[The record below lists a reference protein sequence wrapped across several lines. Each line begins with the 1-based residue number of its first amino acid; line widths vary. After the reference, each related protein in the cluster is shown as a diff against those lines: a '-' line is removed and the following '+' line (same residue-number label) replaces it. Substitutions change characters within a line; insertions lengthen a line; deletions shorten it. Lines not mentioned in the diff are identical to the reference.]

1 MPKKDLKKEVK
12 KFFSS
17 KGTDSFKV
25 DAKPFRDWRTLVI
38 VFFLGLLDSFGFSLY
53 MSIEI
58 NQDNFFTTTPRGTDG
73 VAFNRDGLIKVINSF
88 TAKELIFEKITKEG
102 ISVVDPSL

>member
-1 MPKKDLKKEVK
+1 MPKKDLKKEFK

-17 KGTDSFKV
+17 KGTDDFKME
-25 DAKPFRDWRTLVI
+25 AKPFRDWRVLTI
-38 VFFLGLLDSFGFSLY
+38 AFFLGLLGSFAFSVY

-58 NQDNFFTTTPRGTDG
+58 NQDNFFTTSSKNTGG
-73 VAFNRDGLIKVINSF
+73 VLFDHEGLVKVINNF

-102 ISVVDPSL
+102 VSVVDPSL